1 MADPEFVSRPLA
13 SLKVLDFS
21 TLLPGPF
28 ATMMLADL
36 GADVVRVEAPD
47 RPDMGRMIP
56 PFVGDVSSWHALL
69 NRNKRSLA
77 LDLKQPGAAEVVKR
91 LVQSYDIVIEQF
103 RPGVMDRLGVG
114 YEALR
119 AANPRLIY
127 CALTGYG
134 QTGPHRDR
142 AGHDLNFMALA
153 GLLSHTGRKDS
164 GPAGMGVQVADVG
177 GGSFGAITAILAAVI
192 QRQLTGQ
199 GQFIDIS
206 MFDMALAWN
215 GLAAADFLA
224 SNTNPGYETG
234 PLNGGSVYDTYRTK
248 DGRYLAVAGLEP
260 KFWQGFCRA
269 IDRPDLEGFAAMSP
283 DGQMQPKVKAEIAV
297 VIEQRSLAEWQALF
311 APLDVCVEPVLT
323 TEEALSHPHTAERGL
338 IVEVPRPDGTVQRQ
352 VASPF
357 RFSGSQAQYRHI
369 GVPVGQDTDVV
380 LTGIDYS
387 VEEIASLRERGIVR

>member
-1 MADPEFVSRPLA
+1 MDRPLA

-47 RPDMGRMIP
+47 RPDWVRILP
-56 PFVGDVSSWHALL
+56 PFDGDVSAWHSLL

-77 LDLKQPGAAEVVKR
+77 IDLKQPGAIQVIHR
-91 LVQSYDIVIEQF
+91 LVQTYDIVVEQF
-103 RPGVMDRLGVG
+103 RPRVMDRLGVG
-114 YEALR
+114 YETLR

-134 QTGPHRDR
+134 QTGPYRDR

-153 GLLSHTGRKDS
+153 GMLSHTGRKDS

-192 QRQLTGQ
+192 QRQITGQ

-215 GLAAADFLA
+215 SLAAAEFLA
-224 SNTNPGYETG
+224 SDMNPGYETG
-234 PLNGGSVYDTYRTK
+234 PLNGGSVYDTYRTR

-260 KFWQGFCRA
+260 KFWQGFCQA
-269 IDRPDLEGFAAMSP
+269 IGRPDLEGFAALNM
-283 DGQMQPKVKAEIAV
+283 DGQMQPTIKAEIAA
-297 VIEQRSLAEWQALF
+297 VIEQRSLVEWLAVF

-323 TEEALSHPHTAERGL
+323 TEEALTHPHVAERSL
-338 IVEVPRPDGTVQRQ
+338 VVDVPKPDGMMQRQ

-369 GVPVGQDTDVV
+369 GVPAGQDTDAV
-380 LTGIDYS
+380 LAEIEYS